1 MNYRNYWRLF
11 GSIKRKSKRI
21 SYSRQL
27 IQFQGD
33 HKKTWRIM
41 KEVIS
46 KAWKKELLL
55 PRKIIVNNL
64 EINEQK
70 QIASRF
76 NNLFIDIGPE
86 LAKGDPEPER
96 SFESYIPESN
106 TIMPTLTISVNE
118 LKNWLFSIKANTCH
132 GQDEITSNVIRSCFG
147 KLCEPLQYLLTLS
160 FKKSISPDDL
170 KITKVTPLVKA
181 GDNAELSNYRPI
193 SALSF
198 FPKILEHVMY
208 IRIYKYWLNSST
220 LYKKQFGFQEGHPT
234 YHAIRQVAYQ
244 MHNNFEQS
252 NFTLGLFIDL
262 FKAFDTDYDIKIR
275 KKWNFG
281 KNLQW
286 FKNFINNRKQYIQI
300 NNDGKA
306 SLLLVKWHVPQGFIL
321 GPFLFLIYVCDLHSV
336 SDVLDLTMFAD
347 DTNFFYS
354 HKDIIEFVKV
364 NNKLHKINKWF
375 LSNIHFSINEVK
387 RTIFPFYFLNW
398 KWKAMELSRQNQL
411 YFLVFF

>member
-1 MNYRNYWRLF
+1 
-11 GSIKRKSKRI
+11 
-21 SYSRQL
+21 
-27 IQFQGD
+27 
-33 HKKTWRIM
+33 
-41 KEVIS
+41 
-46 KAWKKELLL
+46 
-55 PRKIIVNNL
+55 
-64 EINEQK
+64 
-70 QIASRF
+70 
-76 NNLFIDIGPE
+76 
-86 LAKGDPEPER
+86 
-96 SFESYIPESN
+96 
-106 TIMPTLTISVNE
+106 
-118 LKNWLFSIKANTCH
+118 
-132 GQDEITSNVIRSCFG
+132 
-147 KLCEPLQYLLTLS
+147 
-160 FKKSISPDDL
+160 
-170 KITKVTPLVKA
+170 
-181 GDNAELSNYRPI
+181 
-193 SALSF
+193 
-198 FPKILEHVMY
+198 MY

-321 GPFLFLIYVCDLHSV
+321 GPFLFLIYVCDLHFV
-336 SDVLDLTMFAD
+336 SDVLDLTMFTD

-354 HKDIIEFVKV
+354 HKDIIEFIKV

-375 LSNIHFSINEVK
+375 LSNIYFSINEVK

-398 KWKAMELSRQNQL
+398 KWKTM
-411 YFLVFF
+411 